1 MPLSRSIVRI
11 MLALDC
17 RASQPAKLLTVD
29 IQVRDVLNHKDDD

>member
-1 MPLSRSIVRI
+1 MPLSGSIVRI

-17 RASQPAKLLTVD
+17 RVSQPAKLLTVG